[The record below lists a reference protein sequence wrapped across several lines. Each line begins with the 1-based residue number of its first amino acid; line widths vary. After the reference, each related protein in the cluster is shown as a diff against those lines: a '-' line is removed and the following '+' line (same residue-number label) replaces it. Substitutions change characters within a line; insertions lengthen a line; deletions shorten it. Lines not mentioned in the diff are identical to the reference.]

1 LKDLIKSKL
10 ITTITLGGSGNTT
23 TDNRKE
29 SLNTC
34 DAFYLLWDLRDDS
47 SKSSDSFMADVRKL
61 LPKLL
66 ELKSVLERSI
76 CCIEV
81 VISNKSSWQSRGLEK
96 VVHDMIK
103 WMDTSCQFGCIYIG
117 ICDSVGGA
125 PALEAILDYAKIIED
140 HNLHSS
146 LILSK
151 IIKLRVIALSATELL
166 GHDPSREPDAV
177 SGVYQAEYIHA
188 RTHDTT
194 HDTAATIMNSNQRDN
209 TANDD
214 GIRGVI
220 NGDTGVTQGIFSD
233 DLTLSQWAETVG
245 LEHSKIPRDSNG
257 QRGSNVKDMKGDS
270 CRSAISLVVVVSVC
284 VVAYLFQLQSRTIV

>member
-1 LKDLIKSKL
+1 MNS
-10 ITTITLGGSGNTT
+10 
-23 TDNRKE
+23 
-29 SLNTC
+29 C

-81 VISNKSSWQSRGLEK
+81 VISNESSWKSRGLEK
-96 VVHDMIK
+96 VVHDMIQ
-103 WMDTSCQFGCIYIG
+103 WMNNSCQFGCIYIG
-117 ICDSVGGA
+117 ICDCVGGA

-151 IIKLRVIALSATELL
+151 MIKLRVIALSATELL

-188 RTHDTT
+188 RI
-194 HDTAATIMNSNQRDN
+194 HDTAHATA
-209 TANDD
+209 T
-214 GIRGVI
+214 I
-220 NGDTGVTQGIFSD
+220 NGDIQKGSAIKSDRISDAISRVVAGVTESVFND

-270 CRSAISLVVVVSVC
+270 CRSATSLVVVVCVC

>member
-1 LKDLIKSKL
+1 
-10 ITTITLGGSGNTT
+10 
-23 TDNRKE
+23 
-29 SLNTC
+29 
-34 DAFYLLWDLRDDS
+34 
-47 SKSSDSFMADVRKL
+47 MADVRKL

-81 VISNKSSWQSRGLEK
+81 VISNESSWKSRGLEK

-103 WMDTSCQFGCIYIG
+103 WMDSSCQFGCIYIG
-117 ICDSVGGA
+117 LCDSVGGA

-151 IIKLRVIALSATELL
+151 VIKLRVIALSATELL

-188 RTHDTT
+188 RTHDTA
-194 HDTAATIMNSNQRDN
+194 HATAII
-209 TANDD
+209 NDD
-214 GIRGVI
+214 IQKDSATKSDGISDVI
-220 NGDTGVTQGIFSD
+220 SDVVTGVAGVTESIFND
-233 DLTLSQWAETVG
+233 DLTLSQWAETLG
-245 LEHSKIPRDSNG
+245 LEHSKISRDSNG

-270 CRSAISLVVVVSVC
+270 CRSAISLVVVVCVC
-284 VVAYLFQLQSRTIV
+284 IAAYLFQLQSRTIV